1 MSPANSKTPTDSL
14 VIVDGHSIVHRAF
27 HAVPKEFTSASGEPT
42 NAVFGFTNTLLYVID
57 KLKPKY
63 VAVAFDP
70 PGPTFRHEQYTEYKA
85 TRAKTDPLLH
95 QQMDRVRQVVEA
107 FNIPIF
113 AVEGYEADD
122 VLGTL
127 SRQAAEQ
134 GIPTFIVTGD
144 TDAYQL
150 VDDTVRLLV
159 PRPRSGELAE
169 VGPEEVAERFQG
181 LTPAQVIDYKALVG
195 DTSDNVP
202 GVRGIGKKTAG
213 TLLQKYGT
221 IEGVLENLYA
231 LPTRQQKAI
240 EQDKE
245 QLAHSRELVT
255 IVRDMA
261 ITLDPAKSELRDF
274 DRDQVIALF
283 RELSFRSLLDRLP
296 QPAAAAT
303 EQAALFGEAKT
314 DTQAQVLNDT
324 GAIGQLVATLRDVGD
339 VAVLP
344 VLDPDPPS
352 WPRLLG
358 LAFAWGGNEAAYVDL
373 AAAGALASVAPA
385 LSDADIPKV
394 VFDAK
399 TLNLALLTHGIAA
412 AGLIF
417 DCHLAAHLAN
427 VSGTRATSLK
437 HVVFDVLG
445 ATMEDVDD
453 LRDRKKSLTGADPAA
468 LAQAAAHEA
477 EVLLSLHA
485 ALGEDLAERG
495 VRKLHDDLELPLAT
509 VIAHMEFAGIAVNVD
524 LLRQLTKDMA
534 ERIGK
539 IEAEIYAEVYVDDVD
554 EKFKINSPKQL
565 GDVLVEKCNVPLT
578 KKTKTGFST
587 DSSVL
592 EPLRDSY
599 KIVDLVLNYRQL
611 TKLKSTYLDAL
622 PTKVNPQTRR
632 IHTSFEQ
639 TGSATGRLS
648 SNDPNLQNIPIR
660 TEEGR
665 KIRKAFVAGVSGQVL
680 LAADYSQIDLRVLA
694 HLSQDEELCKAFRN
708 GEDIHTFT
716 AAQLF
721 DVAIDSVT
729 EDMRRT
735 AKTVN
740 FGIIYGVTA
749 HGLEQRTDLDFQQAA
764 ALIDSYFKTHA
775 GVREYTERTKQLA
788 YEHGYVETLLGRRR
802 YLPELQASNYN
813 VRQAAE
819 RMAINMPVQGT
830 SADIIKVAMLHVA
843 DQLAATG
850 LPVHMLLQV
859 HDELVFECDAAVID
873 ATTDL
878 VAPLMENAVAL
889 DVPVTVDTKVGISWD
904 DMEPLT

>member
-1 MSPANSKTPTDSL
+1 MSPTTSKTSADSL
-14 VIVDGHSIVHRAF
+14 VLIDGHSIVHRAF
-27 HAVPKEFTSASGEPT
+27 FAVPKEFTSASGEPT

-63 VAVAFDP
+63 VAVAFDL
-70 PGPTFRHEQYTEYKA
+70 PGPTFRHEQFAEYKA
-85 TRAKTDPLLH
+85 TRPEGDPLLF
-95 QQMDRVRQVVEA
+95 QQMGRVQEVVET

-134 GIPTFIVTGD
+134 QIPTFIVTGD

-169 VGPEEVAERFQG
+169 VGPEEVAARFEG

-213 TLLQKYGT
+213 TLLQKYGD
-221 IEGVLENLYA
+221 IKGILDNVHE
-231 LPTRQQKAI
+231 LPTRQQKALA
-240 EQDKE
+240 ENKE
-245 QLAHSRELVT
+245 QLAQSRGLVT
-255 IVRDMA
+255 IVRDMD
-261 ITLDPAKSELRDF
+261 ITLDQAESELGGY
-274 DRDQVIALF
+274 DQDEVLALF

-296 QPAAAAT
+296 QPAGAAS

-314 DTQAQVLNDT
+314 DTQAQVLT
-324 GAIGQLVATLRDVGD
+324 EASAIEELCATLRAVGD

-344 VLDPDPPS
+344 VLDPDPPA
-352 WPRLLG
+352 WPRLRGIAL
-358 LAFAWGGNEAAYVDL
+358 AWGGNEAAYVDL
-373 AAAGALASVAPA
+373 AESEALEAIAPA
-385 LSDADIPKV
+385 LSDRHIPKI

-399 TLNLALLTHGIAA
+399 ALCLALLTHGV
-412 AGLIF
+412 GMSGVVF
-417 DCHLAAHLAN
+417 DCHLAGYFAN
-427 VSGTRATSLK
+427 VIGARSSTLK
-437 HVVFDVLG
+437 QAVFDVLG
-445 ATMEDVDD
+445 ATLEGVDD
-453 LRDRKKSLTGADPAA
+453 LRDRKKSLAAADPAA

-477 EVLLSLHA
+477 EMLLSLRA
-485 ALGEDLAERG
+485 ALEEYLDERN
-495 VRKLHDDLELPLAT
+495 VRTLHDELELPLAT
-509 VIAHMEFAGIAVNVD
+509 VIAQMEFAGIAVDVD
-524 LLRQLTKDMA
+524 LLQELTADMA
-534 ERIGK
+534 ERIAA
-539 IEAEIYAEVYVDDVD
+539 IEDEIYKAVGHE
-554 EKFKINSPKQL
+554 FKINSPKQL
-565 GDVLVEKCNVPLT
+565 GDILVHELDIPLT

-592 EPLRDSY
+592 EPLRGAHEV
-599 KIVDLVLNYRQL
+599 VDLVLNYRQL

-622 PTKVNPQTRR
+622 PTKVNPQTQR

-660 TEEGR
+660 TAEGR
-665 KIRKAFVAGVSGQVL
+665 KIRKAFVAGTADQVL

-708 GEDIHTFT
+708 EEDIHTFT
-716 AAQLF
+716 ASQLF
-721 DVAIDSVT
+721 DVGMDDVT
-729 EDMRRT
+729 AAMRRT

-740 FGIIYGVTA
+740 FGIVYGVTA
-749 HGLEQRTDLDFQQAA
+749 HGLEQRTDLDFMAA
-764 ALIDSYFKTHA
+764 AEFIENYFDTYK
-775 GVREYTERTKQLA
+775 GVRLYMDKTKQFA
-788 YEHGYVETLLGRRR
+788 HEHGYVETVLGRRR
-802 YLPELQASNYN
+802 YIRELQASNFN

-850 LPVHMLLQV
+850 LPVRMLLQV
-859 HDELVFECDAAVID
+859 HDELVFECDEAVID

-878 VAPLMENAVAL
+878 VIPLMENAVSL
-889 DVPVTVDTKVGISWD
+889 DVPVKVDAKVGASWD
-904 DMEPLT
+904 DMEPLG

>member
-1 MSPANSKTPTDSL
+1 MSPTTSKTPADSL
-14 VIVDGHSIVHRAF
+14 VLIDGHSIAHRAF
-27 HAVPKEFTSASGEPT
+27 FAVPKEFTSESGEPT

-63 VAVAFDP
+63 VAVAFDL
-70 PGPTFRHEQYTEYKA
+70 PGPTFRHEQFAEYKA
-85 TRAKTDPLLH
+85 TRPEGDPLLY
-95 QQMDRVRQVVEA
+95 QQMDRVRQVVET
-107 FNIPIF
+107 FSIPIF

-134 GIPTFIVTGD
+134 QIPTFIVTGD

-150 VDDTVRLLV
+150 VDDVVRLLV

-169 VGPEEVAERFQG
+169 VGPAEVAARFEG
-181 LTPAQVIDYKALVG
+181 LTPTQVIDYKALVG

-213 TLLQKYGT
+213 TLLQKYGD
-221 IEGVLENLYA
+221 IEGILDNVHE
-231 LPTRQQKAI
+231 LPARQQKALA
-240 EQDKE
+240 ENQE
-245 QLAHSRELVT
+245 QLAQSRGLVT
-255 IVRDMA
+255 IVRDMG
-261 ITLDPAKSELRDF
+261 ITLDTADSELGGY
-274 DRDQVIALF
+274 DQDEVLALF

-296 QPAAAAT
+296 QPAGATT

-314 DTQAQVLNDT
+314 DTQAQVLSDT
-324 GAIGQLVATLRDVGD
+324 GAIGQLVATLRDVGE

-344 VLDPDPPS
+344 VLDPDPPA

-358 LAFAWGGNEAAYVDL
+358 LAFAWGGNAAAYVELAESEAL
-373 AAAGALASVAPA
+373 AAIAPV
-385 LSDADIPKV
+385 LSDQHIPKI

-399 TLNLALLTHGIAA
+399 ALCLALLTYGI
-412 AGLIF
+412 GVDGVVF
-417 DCHLAAHLAN
+417 DCHLAAYFAN
-427 VSGTRATSLK
+427 VIGARSSTLK
-437 HVVFDVLG
+437 QVVFDVLG
-445 ATMEDVDD
+445 ATLDGVDD
-453 LRDRKKSLTGADPAA
+453 LRDRKKSLAAADAAA

-477 EVLLSLHA
+477 EVLLALRA
-485 ALGEDLAERG
+485 ALEEYLDERN
-495 VRKLHDDLELPLAT
+495 VRPLHDELELPLAT

-524 LLRQLTKDMA
+524 LLQQLTADMA
-534 ERIGK
+534 GRIGK
-539 IEAEIYAEVYVDDVD
+539 IERQIYDEDVGH
-554 EKFKINSPKQL
+554 EFKINSPKQL
-565 GDVLVEKCNVPLT
+565 GDILVNELGIPLT

-587 DSSVL
+587 DSSILEALREAHPVIGHVL
-592 EPLRDSY
+592 E
-599 KIVDLVLNYRQL
+599 YRQL

-622 PTKVNPQTRR
+622 PTKVNPQTQR

-660 TEEGR
+660 TAEGR
-665 KIRKAFVAGVSGQVL
+665 KIRKAFVAGGSGQVL

-721 DVAIDSVT
+721 DVGMDSVT

-749 HGLEQRTDLDFQQAA
+749 HGLEQRTDLGFQEAA

-775 GVREYTERTKQLA
+775 GVREYTERTKQFA
-788 YEHGYVETLLGRRR
+788 HEHGYVETVLGRRR
-802 YLPELQASNYN
+802 YIRELQASNFN

-850 LPVHMLLQV
+850 LPVRMLLQV

-878 VAPLMENAVAL
+878 VVPLMENAVSL
-889 DVPVTVDTKVGISWD
+889 DVPVKVDAKVGASWD
-904 DMEPLT
+904 DMEPLG

>member
-1 MSPANSKTPTDSL
+1 MSPTTSKTPADSL
-14 VIVDGHSIVHRAF
+14 VLIDGHSIVHRAF
-27 HAVPKEFTSASGEPT
+27 FAVPKEFTSASGEPT

-63 VAVAFDP
+63 VVVAFDL
-70 PGPTFRHEQYTEYKA
+70 PGPTFRHEQFAEYKA
-85 TRAKTDPLLH
+85 TRPEGDPLLF
-95 QQMDRVRQVVEA
+95 QQMDRVRQVVET

-134 GIPTFIVTGD
+134 QIPTFIVTGD
-144 TDAYQL
+144 TDTYQL
-150 VDDTVRLLV
+150 VDDTVHLLV

-169 VGPEEVAERFQG
+169 VGPNEVAERFQG
-181 LTPAQVIDYKALVG
+181 LTPDQVIDYKALVG

-202 GVRGIGKKTAG
+202 GVRGIGAKTAG
-213 TLLQKYGT
+213 TLLQKYGD
-221 IEGVLENLYA
+221 IEGILDNVRE
-231 LPTRQQKAI
+231 LPARQQKALA
-240 EQDKE
+240 ENQE
-245 QLAHSRELVT
+245 QLAQSRGLVT
-255 IVRDMA
+255 IVRDMD
-261 ITLDPAKSELRDF
+261 ITLDTAESELGDY
-274 DRDQVIALF
+274 DQDEVLALF

-296 QPAAAAT
+296 QPAGAMN

-314 DTQAQVLNDT
+314 ETQAQVLSDT
-324 GAIGQLVATLRDVGD
+324 GVIEGLCATLRDVGE

-358 LAFAWGGNEAAYVDL
+358 LAFAWGGNEAAYVELAESEAL
-373 AAAGALASVAPA
+373 AAIAPV
-385 LSDADIPKV
+385 LSDQHIPKT

-399 TLNLALLTHGIAA
+399 ALCLALLTHGV
-412 AGLIF
+412 GMGGVVF
-417 DCHLAAHLAN
+417 DCHLAGYFAN
-427 VSGTRATSLK
+427 VIGARSSTLK
-437 HVVFDVLG
+437 QVVFDVLG
-445 ATMEDVDD
+445 TTLEGVDD
-453 LRDRKKSLTGADPAA
+453 LRDRKKSLAAADAAA

-477 EVLLSLHA
+477 EMLLSLRA
-485 ALGEDLAERG
+485 ALEEYLDERN
-495 VRKLHDDLELPLAT
+495 VRTLHDELELPLAT
-509 VIAHMEFAGIAVNVD
+509 VIAQMEFAGIAVDVN
-524 LLRQLTKDMA
+524 LLEHLTADMA
-534 ERIGK
+534 GRIGE
-539 IEAEIYAEVYVDDVD
+539 IEVAIYDEVGDN
-554 EKFKINSPKQL
+554 FKINSPKQL
-565 GDVLVEKCNVPLT
+565 GDVLVEKCNIPLT

-622 PTKVNPQTRR
+622 PTKVNPQTQR

-660 TEEGR
+660 TAEGR
-665 KIRKAFVAGVSGQVL
+665 KIRKAFVAGGSGQVL

-694 HLSQDEELCKAFRN
+694 HLSQDAELCKAFRN

-716 AAQLF
+716 ASQLF
-721 DVAIDSVT
+721 EVAMDEVT
-729 EDMRRT
+729 AAMRRT

-740 FGIIYGVTA
+740 FGIVYGVTA
-749 HGLEQRTDLDFQQAA
+749 HGLEQRTDLDFMAA
-764 ALIDSYFKTHA
+764 AEFIENYFNTYA
-775 GVREYTERTKQLA
+775 GVRLYMDKTKQFA
-788 YEHGYVETLLGRRR
+788 HEHGYVETVLGRRR
-802 YLPELQASNYN
+802 YIRELQASNFN

-850 LPVHMLLQV
+850 LPVRMLLQV
-859 HDELVFECDAAVID
+859 HDELVFECDEGVID

-878 VAPLMENAVAL
+878 VIPLMENAVAL
-889 DVPVTVDTKVGISWD
+889 DVPVKVDAKVGASWD
-904 DMEPLT
+904 EMEPLG

>member
-1 MSPANSKTPTDSL
+1 MSPTNTKTPADSL
-14 VIVDGHSIVHRAF
+14 VLIDGHSIVHRAF
-27 HAVPKEFTSASGEPT
+27 FAVPKEFTSASGEPT

-63 VAVAFDP
+63 VAVAFDL
-70 PGPTFRHEQYTEYKA
+70 PGPTFRHEQFAEYKA
-85 TRAKTDPLLH
+85 TRPEGDPLLF
-95 QQMDRVRQVVEA
+95 QQMDRVRQVVET

-134 GIPTFIVTGD
+134 QIPTFIVTGD
-144 TDAYQL
+144 TDTYQL
-150 VDDTVRLLV
+150 VDDTVHLLV

-181 LTPAQVIDYKALVG
+181 LTPEQVIDYKALVG

-202 GVRGIGKKTAG
+202 GVRGIGAKTAG
-213 TLLQKYGT
+213 TLLQKYSD
-221 IEGVLENLYA
+221 IEGILENIHE
-231 LPTRQQKAI
+231 LPTRQQKALA
-240 EQDKE
+240 ENQE
-245 QLAHSRELVT
+245 QLAQSRGLVT
-255 IVRDMA
+255 IVRDMD
-261 ITLDPAKSELRDF
+261 ITLDTAESELGDY
-274 DRDQVIALF
+274 DQDEVLALF

-296 QPAAAAT
+296 QPAGAAT

-314 DTQAQVLNDT
+314 DTQAQVLSDV
-324 GAIGQLVATLRDVGD
+324 GAIEDLCATLRDVGD

-344 VLDPDPPS
+344 VLDPDPPA

-358 LAFAWGGNEAAYVDL
+358 LAFAWGGNEAAYVELAESEAL
-373 AAAGALASVAPA
+373 AAIAPV
-385 LSDADIPKV
+385 LSDQQIPKI

-399 TLNLALLTHGIAA
+399 ALYLALLTHGV
-412 AGLIF
+412 GMGGVVF
-417 DCHLAAHLAN
+417 DCHLAGYFAN
-427 VSGTRATSLK
+427 VIGARSSTLK
-437 HVVFDVLG
+437 QAVFDVLG
-445 ATMEDVDD
+445 ATLEGVDD
-453 LRDRKKSLTGADPAA
+453 LRDRKKSLAAADAA
-468 LAQAAAHEA
+468 TLAQAAAHEA
-477 EVLLSLHA
+477 EMLLALRA
-485 ALGEDLAERG
+485 ALEEYLDERN
-495 VRKLHDDLELPLAT
+495 VRTLHDELELPLAT
-509 VIAHMEFAGIAVNVD
+509 VIAHMEFAGIAVDVE
-524 LLRQLTKDMA
+524 LLQQLTADMA
-534 ERIGK
+534 GRIAA
-539 IEAEIYAEVYVDDVD
+539 IESEIYKAVGHE
-554 EKFKINSPKQL
+554 FKINSPKQL
-565 GDVLVEKCNVPLT
+565 GDILVHELDIPLT

-592 EPLRDSY
+592 EPLRGAHEV
-599 KIVDLVLNYRQL
+599 VDLVLNYRQL

-622 PTKVNPQTRR
+622 PTKVNPQTQR

-660 TEEGR
+660 TAEGR
-665 KIRKAFVAGVSGQVL
+665 KIRKAFVAGGSGQVL

-721 DVAIDSVT
+721 DVGMGSVT

-749 HGLEQRTDLDFQQAA
+749 HGLEQRTDLGFQEAA
-764 ALIDSYFKTHA
+764 ALIDSYFKTHV
-775 GVREYTERTKQLA
+775 GVREYTERTKQFA
-788 YEHGYVETLLGRRR
+788 HEHGYVETLLGRRR
-802 YLPELQASNYN
+802 YLRELQSSNFN

-859 HDELVFECDAAVID
+859 HDELVFECDEAVID

-878 VAPLMENAVAL
+878 VIPLMENAVSL
-889 DVPVTVDTKVGISWD
+889 DVPVKVDAKVGKSWD
-904 DMEPLT
+904 DMEPLA

>member
-169 VGPEEVAERFQG
+169 VGPEEVAARFQG

-314 DTQAQVLNDT
+314 DTQAQVLNDR
-324 GAIGQLVATLRDVGD
+324 GAIGQLVATLRDVGE

-399 TLNLALLTHGIAA
+399 ALSLALLTHGIAA

-453 LRDRKKSLTGADPAA
+453 LRDRKKSLAGADPAA

-509 VIAHMEFAGIAVNVD
+509 VIAHMEFAGIAVDVT
-524 LLRQLTKDMA
+524 LLQRLTTDMA
-534 ERIGK
+534 GRIEK
-539 IEAEIYAEVYVDDVD
+539 ITGEIYEDVGH
-554 EKFKINSPKQL
+554 EFKINSPKQL
-565 GDVLVEKCNVPLT
+565 GDILVDELGIALT
-578 KKTKTGFST
+578 KKTKTGYST
-587 DSSVL
+587 DSSILEALREAHPVIGHVL
-592 EPLRDSY
+592 E
-599 KIVDLVLNYRQL
+599 YRQL

-665 KIRKAFVAGVSGQVL
+665 KIRKAFIAGGPNRVL

-788 YEHGYVETLLGRRR
+788 HEHGYVETLLGRRR

-859 HDELVFECDAAVID
+859 HDELVFECDAAVVD
-873 ATTDL
+873 ACADL
-878 VAPLMENAVAL
+878 VAPLMENAVTL
-889 DVPVTVDTKVGISWD
+889 RVPVTVDAKVGISWD